1 MNTLAHIPPP
11 KGFKQEPRQVA
22 GFFVYRH
29 LGLLGCNI
37 ANMKRIIPLLIFTG
51 LLFGQ
56 ASLLIESLLKELPE
70 RIRLSKGKFV
80 TEKGCK

>member
-1 MNTLAHIPPP
+1 
-11 KGFKQEPRQVA
+11 
-22 GFFVYRH
+22 
-29 LGLLGCNI
+29 
-37 ANMKRIIPLLIFTG
+37 MKRILPLLIFTG